1 MSPEQ
6 SLKRSNSPLMA
17 PFQWVE
23 HSSPRTPPS
32 NCLNDD
38 EGGLSYGL
46 DVPYEYREAPFY
58 TRIQD
63 IRPLPNTVNR
73 VVSSISL
80 SLLLLLSI
88 ASSGCMGL
96 AMQRE
101 IMEGMRDDPRE
112 EIVPVEPIVQAHIFA
127 QNECILPEI
136 DSYSQ
141 ETDCY
146 SNESVILVDETVS
159 KMLLDFS
166 VSFEWSSTVG
176 EFLGNNTDELRFVEI
191 TLLKPNGDKCW
202 EYLATSSVGQMSLE
216 LRSES
221 DCTISIGNSSGFTN
235 GNWVLQVRARGYAL
249 SAPIDTLSFEDEFRV
264 SLWVTKKCIVFP
276 EIHAEGECSFSSELE

>member
-1 MSPEQ
+1 MSTE
-6 SLKRSNSPLMA
+6 R
-17 PFQWVE
+17 
-23 HSSPRTPPS
+23 H
-32 NCLNDD
+32 
-38 EGGLSYGL
+38 
-46 DVPYEYREAPFY
+46 PFY

-63 IRPLPNTVNR
+63 IPPLRNNVNR
-73 VVSSISL
+73 GASSVFL
-80 SLLLLLSI
+80 SLIILLSI

-101 IMEGMRDDPRE
+101 LMEGMRDDPRE
-112 EIVPVEPIVQAHIFA
+112 EIVPVEPIVQAHIFG
-127 QNECILPEI
+127 QNECILPGTE
-136 DSYSQ
+136 SMENYNQ

-146 SNESVILVDETVS
+146 SNESTISVDETVS

-176 EFLGNNTDELRFVEI
+176 ELLGNNTDELRFVEI

-235 GNWVLQVRARGYAL
+235 GNWILQVRARGYAIA
-249 SAPIDTLSFEDEFRV
+249 APIDTLSFEDEFRV

-276 EIHAEGECSFSSELE
+276 EIHAEGECTFSSELE

>member
-1 MSPEQ
+1 M
-6 SLKRSNSPLMA
+6 
-17 PFQWVE
+17 E
-23 HSSPRTPPS
+23 HSSPWAPSS

-46 DVPYEYREAPFY
+46 DVPYEYREAPFH

-63 IRPLPNTVNR
+63 IRPLPNSVNK
-73 VVSSISL
+73 VASSISL
-80 SLLLLLSI
+80 SLLMLLSV

-101 IMEGMRDDPRE
+101 LMEGMRDDPRE

-127 QNECILPEI
+127 QNECILPGTE
-136 DSYSQ
+136 SYSQ

-202 EYLATSSVGQMSLE
+202 EYLATSSVGQMALE

-276 EIHAEGECSFSSELE
+276 EIHSDGECTFSSELE

>member
-1 MSPEQ
+1 M
-6 SLKRSNSPLMA
+6 
-17 PFQWVE
+17 
-23 HSSPRTPPS
+23 
-32 NCLNDD
+32 
-38 EGGLSYGL
+38 
-46 DVPYEYREAPFY
+46 
-58 TRIQD
+58 
-63 IRPLPNTVNR
+63 
-73 VVSSISL
+73 
-80 SLLLLLSI
+80 LLSI

-101 IMEGMRDDPRE
+101 LMEGMRDDPRE

-127 QNECILPEI
+127 QNECIFQELRATN
-136 DSYSQ
+136 Q

-235 GNWVLQVRARGYAL
+235 GNWVLQCQGQRICIYPRPSTHSRLKTSSESHFGL
-249 SAPIDTLSFEDEFRV
+249 Q
-264 SLWVTKKCIVFP
+264 KKCIVFP
-276 EIHAEGECSFSSELE
+276 EIHAEGECTFSSELE

>member
-1 MSPEQ
+1 M
-6 SLKRSNSPLMA
+6 
-17 PFQWVE
+17 
-23 HSSPRTPPS
+23 
-32 NCLNDD
+32 
-38 EGGLSYGL
+38 
-46 DVPYEYREAPFY
+46 
-58 TRIQD
+58 
-63 IRPLPNTVNR
+63 
-73 VVSSISL
+73 
-80 SLLLLLSI
+80 LLSV

-101 IMEGMRDDPRE
+101 LMEGMRDDPRE

-127 QNECILPEI
+127 QNECILPGTE
-136 DSYSQ
+136 SYSQ

-221 DCTISIGNSSGFTN
+221 DCTISTVSYTH
-235 GNWVLQVRARGYAL
+235 L
-249 SAPIDTLSFEDEFRV
+249 TLP
-264 SLWVTKKCIVFP
+264 TKRIV
-276 EIHAEGECSFSSELE
+276 